1 MKQPLFVLFVLFV
14 VACSGKTS
22 LTPADTEY
30 VGTTLDLLK
39 TRANFAPAE
48 DSMSI
53 KLSLDSVYRK
63 HHTSAADYQAKT
75 VAFSDDPKRAEVI
88 FGAINDSVSKK

>member
-1 MKQPLFVLFVLFV
+1 MKPALLFLIALLVSSC
-14 VACSGKTS
+14 AGKVS

-30 VGTTLDLLK
+30 IITTLDLLK
-39 TRANFAPAE
+39 TRANFASAE
-48 DSMSI
+48 DSINI

-75 VAFSDDPKRAEVI
+75 VALSDDRKHAEAI
-88 FGAINDSVSKK
+88 FGAINDSINKK